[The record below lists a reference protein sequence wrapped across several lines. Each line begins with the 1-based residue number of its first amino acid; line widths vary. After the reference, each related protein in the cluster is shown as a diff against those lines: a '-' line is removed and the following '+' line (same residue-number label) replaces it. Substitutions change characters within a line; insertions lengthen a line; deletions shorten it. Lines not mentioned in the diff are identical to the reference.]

1 MLTHKYDILINNL
14 KSLNKVAIAF
24 SGGVDSSFLLYA
36 ASKALGENV
45 IAITANSNVLPHG
58 EFDEAKDL
66 CKSIGVRHIVMEFD
80 PLKVDE
86 FRRNVKDRCY
96 YCKKNLMS
104 RMINVA
110 KENGFD
116 VLAEGSNTDDGSD
129 YRPGARALQELE
141 IVSPLKDADLS
152 KQDIRDLS
160 NKYNLPTWDKPSYAC
175 LATRI
180 PYNEEITSDKLSMVE
195 KSEALLHEYGFLQSR
210 VRVHGNVARLEIMPE
225 QFDKLMSDDIRMA
238 ILEGIKNNGFDYV
251 SLDLSGYRTGSMNIG
266 VTTS

>member
-1 MLTHKYDILINNL
+1 MTDKYNTLINNL

-36 ASKALGENV
+36 ASQALGENV
-45 IAITANSNVLPHG
+45 LAITANSSVLPHS
-58 EFDEAKDL
+58 EFDDAKKL
-66 CKSIGVRHIVMEFD
+66 CDKLGVRHIVLDFD
-80 PLKVDE
+80 PLSVDE
-86 FRRNVKDRCY
+86 FRNNVSDRCY

-104 RMINVA
+104 LMIDVA
-110 KENGFD
+110 KEQGYD
-116 VLAEGSNTDDGSD
+116 ILAEGSNIDDGLD
-129 YRPGARALQELE
+129 YRPGAKALKELG
-141 IVSPLKDADLS
+141 IISPLKEAGLS

-180 PYNEEITSDKLSMVE
+180 PYGEEITSLKLSMVE

-225 QFDKLMSDDIRMA
+225 QFHSIMSEEVREA
-238 ILEGIKNNGFDYV
+238 IIEGLRSFGFDYV
-251 SLDLSGYRTGSMNIG
+251 SLDLAGYKSGSMNIG
-266 VTTS
+266 IKTS